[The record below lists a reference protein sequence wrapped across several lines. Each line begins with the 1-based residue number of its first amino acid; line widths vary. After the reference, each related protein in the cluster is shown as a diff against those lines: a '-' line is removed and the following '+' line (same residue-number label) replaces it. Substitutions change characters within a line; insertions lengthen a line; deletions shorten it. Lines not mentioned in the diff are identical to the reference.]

1 MNPRVF
7 IALALALTCNLSFSA
22 TLEGCVVRVADGDTV
37 TVELDNGKRERIRFE
52 GIDAPESSQTYGRE
66 SRKNLI
72 DLLKNTALASLWNM
86 TEETTMAALSVKSS
100 PEVSISTLNKSSAGL
115 HGFTAIILKTSLWP
129 IKPATLQQKFQPE
142 IAMQDFGLILI
153 RPLRGYTVE
162 TTDRF
167 VPFKESNGK
176 ALLPTSPLN
185 FYSGSKFWR
194 QSAFSTRV
202 KT

>member
-1 MNPRVF
+1 M
-7 IALALALTCNLSFSA
+7 
-22 TLEGCVVRVADGDTV
+22 RVADGDTV
-37 TVELDNGKRERIRFE
+37 TVELDNGKRERIRFG

-72 DLLKNTALASLWNM
+72 DLLEKYGSCVIVEYDRRDNYGRIVGKVISGGVDLNL
-86 TEETTMAALSVKSS
+86 EQVKSG
-100 PEVSISTLNKSSAGL
+100 SAWVYRNY
-115 HGFTAIILKTSLWP
+115 LKNLSLADKARYVAP
-129 IKPATLQQKFQPE
+129 KFQPE

-185 FYSGSKFWR
+185 FYSSSKFWR
-194 QSAFSTRV
+194 QSAFSSRA